1 MLSLSLVEAV
11 RGTLLSAHH
20 PFVCGEI
27 EQILLSCVNGMSL
40 FLLSFNMLLTS
51 NLFVRVTI
59 GIGDVIHR

>member
-27 EQILLSCVNGMSL
+27 EQILLSCVNGMSHE
-40 FLLSFNMLLTS
+40 FIPPLLLLTIMFMAMLS
-51 NLFVRVTI
+51 Y
-59 GIGDVIHR
+59 